1 MKSQTWH
8 KLRQQLAPLKL
19 VALPSLLIL
28 GLILGGRWAG
38 AFQSWELQVLD
49 LFLKYQPTEPQD
61 KRILLVN
68 IDEDSIRSIGRYPI
82 PDQYLAQALNILQE
96 HHPRAIGLDLYR
108 DIPIDPGS
116 ANLAVAFRDMDNL
129 IGIDKILD
137 ENKKKLSENQSDR
150 VNPPPSLP
158 IERVGFA
165 DAPFDSDGSQ
175 RRVMLG
181 TQTKK
186 QGFRYSLALLLA
198 EKYLIAQDIHLENG
212 LKDPVTM
219 RFRSA
224 EIPRIR
230 PNFGGYIRTNT
241 GNADVQM
248 LLNFRNNT
256 EAFETLSFQNLLSGE
271 FSPDS
276 VKNRIVI
283 IGITTSSFQDYSPA
297 AVPSVIDTEAKWIYG
312 IELHAHAISQI
323 LSATLDQRPLIS
335 TWPDWVEYLCIIC
348 GGWVG
353 IIVAAYIRSP
363 RYTIL
368 AIAFCALLVSGI
380 SYLALLGGWW
390 LPLVPT
396 LASFLVI
403 SLGLDAFYQ
412 YDRFIQTKVKAQQ
425 QTLRILEQAKTD
437 LEIQVAQRTS
447 ELQQSNVELSQAKEA
462 AEMASRAKGKFLAK
476 MSHELR
482 TPLNAI
488 LGFSQMMAQDS
499 SLSATNHKRNRL
511 INQSGEHLLGLIND
525 ILSLAKLESGKQ
537 ELREGPFKLRTLIE
551 TVEGIFRLR
560 AEQKGLAFRVE
571 TAPDLPPYLG
581 GDAQKL
587 RQVLIN
593 LLSNALKFTHTG
605 HISLRIGS
613 IPKIQGITLKFEIE
627 DTGEG
632 IAPSELHKLFI
643 PFEQTESGE
652 KSKAGTGLGLPISQ
666 QFVHLMGGEIK
677 VSSQVGQGTIFTFTA
692 QVTIA
697 NTASAPHSQ
706 NIADDAALP
715 LSQQLNDRVEP
726 EELPPA
732 AISPEIIDQALRSM
746 SSNWLDELHHAA
758 LRLKGKQVIQL
769 LSELPSEYEAVS
781 QYLIELAE
789 NYEYAHITKVTTQL
803 MQE

>member
-1 MKSQTWH
+1 MKSWH
-8 KLRQQLAPLKL
+8 KLRQHIAPLKL

-38 AFQSWELQVLD
+38 AFQAWELQVLD

-61 KRILLVN
+61 QRILLVK
-68 IDEDSIRSIGRYPI
+68 IDEQSIRAIGRYPI
-82 PDQYLAQALNILQE
+82 PDQYLAQALNILQQ
-96 HHPRAIGLDLYR
+96 HQPRAIGLDL
-108 DIPIDPGS
+108 
-116 ANLAVAFRDMDNL
+116 FRDVPVEPGAADLAKAFQEMDNL
-129 IGIDKILD
+129 FGIDKVLD
-137 ENKKKLSENQSDR
+137 KDPSKR

-165 DAPFDSDGSQ
+165 DAPIDPDGSQ
-175 RRVMLG
+175 RRALLG
-181 TQTKK
+181 TPT
-186 QGFRYSLALLLA
+186 GTDFRFSLALLLA
-198 EKYLIAQDIHLENG
+198 EKYLAAQNILLDNG
-212 LKDPVTM
+212 IKDRISM

-224 EIPRIR
+224 EIPRVR
-230 PNFGGYIRTNT
+230 PNFGGYIGTNT
-241 GNADVQM
+241 GNADIQM
-248 LLNFRNNT
+248 LLNFRNSPQ
-256 EAFETLSFQNLLSGE
+256 AFETISFKKILSAKFPPNL
-271 FSPDS
+271 
-276 VKNRIVI
+276 VKNRII
-283 IGITTSSFQDYSPA
+283 LIGITTSSYQDYFPA
-297 AVPSVIDTEAKWIYG
+297 AVSSVIDPEANWVYG

-335 TWPDWVEYLCIIC
+335 AWPDGVEYLCIMV
-348 GGWVG
+348 GGLMG

-368 AIAFCALLVSGI
+368 AIALCTLLVTGL
-380 SYLALLGGWW
+380 SYQALIWGWW
-390 LPLVPT
+390 LPIVPT
-396 LASFLVI
+396 LTSFLLI

-412 YDRFIQTKVKAQQ
+412 YDRLIQTKIKAQQ
-425 QTLRILEQAKTD
+425 QTLHILEQAKTD

-447 ELQQSNVELSQAKEA
+447 ELQQSNLELSQAKEA

-488 LGFSQMMAQDS
+488 LGFSQMMAQDNT
-499 SLSATNHKRNRL
+499 LSEANHKRNRL

-537 ELREGPFKLRTLIE
+537 ALQEGPFQLSALIE

-560 AEQKGLAFRVE
+560 AEQKGLAFQV
-571 TAPDLPPYLG
+571 TTVSDLPPYLV

-605 HISLRIGS
+605 QISLRIGS
-613 IPKIQGITLKFEIE
+613 KPNLEGITLRFDVE

-666 QFVHLMGGEIK
+666 QFAQLMGGDIK
-677 VSSQVGQGTIFTFTA
+677 VASQVGQGTTFTFLA
-692 QVTIA
+692 QVA
-697 NTASAPHSQ
+697 VAKPDSGNPSQ
-706 NIADDAALP
+706 NIANEP
-715 LSQQLNDRVEP
+715 TTPKPPNDRVEP
-726 EELPPA
+726 EAFPSA
-732 AISPEIIDQALRSM
+732 AIRPEHIDQALGSM
-746 SSNWLDELHHAA
+746 PAHWLDELHHAA

-769 LSELPSEYEAVS
+769 LSEMPSEYASTS

-789 NYEYAHITKVTTQL
+789 NYEYAHITAVTSKLLQRKN
-803 MQE
+803 

>member
-1 MKSQTWH
+1 MKSEIWH
-8 KLRQQLAPLKL
+8 KLRQQLAPLRL

-38 AFQSWELQVLD
+38 ALQSLEWQVLD
-49 LFLKYQPTEPQD
+49 LFLKYQPTEPED

-68 IDEDSIRSIGRYPI
+68 IDEASIRFIGRYPI
-82 PDQYLAQALNILQE
+82 PDQYLAQSLHILQR
-96 HHPRAIGLDLYR
+96 HQPRAIGLDLFR
-108 DIPIDPGS
+108 DLSIEPGS
-116 ANLAVAFRDMDNL
+116 ADLTTAFREMDNL
-129 IGIDKILD
+129 FGIEKVL
-137 ENKKKLSENQSDR
+137 ERNSSNTVS
-150 VNPPPSLP
+150 PPPSLP
-158 IERVGFA
+158 RERVGFV
-165 DAPFDSDGSQ
+165 DAIFDLDGRQ
-175 RRVMLG
+175 RRVFLG
-181 TQTKK
+181 TRTPEKD
-186 QGFRYSLALLLA
+186 FRYSLGFLLA
-198 EKYLIAQDIHLENG
+198 ETYLATQDIHLENG
-212 LKDPVTM
+212 IKDPVSM
-219 RFRSA
+219 RFGST
-224 EIPRIR
+224 EIPRLR

-241 GNADVQM
+241 GDGDIQM
-248 LLNFRNNT
+248 LLNFRNGSQT
-256 EAFETLSFQNLLSGE
+256 FQSISFKKILSGD
-271 FSPDS
+271 FSPDLI
-276 VKNRIVI
+276 KNRVVI
-283 IGITTSSFQDYSPA
+283 IGLTTPSIQDYSPA
-297 AVPSVIDTEAKWIYG
+297 AIPSTINFDNSVVTPKADWIYG
-312 IELHAHAISQI
+312 IEMHAHAISQI
-323 LSATLDQRPLIS
+323 LSATLDQRPLIN
-335 TWPDWVEYLCIIC
+335 TWPDWLEYLCIMS
-348 GGWVG
+348 GGLIG
-353 IIVAAYIRSP
+353 IIVAAYIHSP

-368 AIAFCALLVSGI
+368 AIALCALLVSGI

-390 LPLVPT
+390 LPVVPT
-396 LASFLVI
+396 LASFLLI

-488 LGFSQMMAQDS
+488 LGFSQMMGQDS
-499 SLSATNHKRNRL
+499 TLTETNHKRNRL

-537 ELREGPFKLRTLIE
+537 ELRESPFKLSTLVE

-560 AEQKGLAFRVE
+560 VEQKGLVFQVK
-571 TAPDLPPYLG
+571 TAPDIPPHLV

-587 RQVLIN
+587 RQILIN
-593 LLSNALKFTHTG
+593 LLSNALKFTHAG
-605 HISLRIGS
+605 HISLGIGS
-613 IPKIQGITLKFEIE
+613 IPKAEGITLKFEIE

-632 IAPSELHKLFI
+632 IAASELHKLFI

-666 QFVHLMGGEIK
+666 QFAQLMGGDIK
-677 VSSQVGQGTIFTFTA
+677 VSSQVGQGTVFTFTA

-697 NTASAPHSQ
+697 DIDSVPPSQ
-706 NIADDAALP
+706 NIAEEAARS
-715 LSQQLNDRVEP
+715 LSPQLNDRVEP
-726 EELPPA
+726 EQLPTA
-732 AISPEIIDQALRSM
+732 TISPESIDQALKSM
-746 SSNWLDELHHAA
+746 SPNWLDELHHAA

-769 LSELPSEYEAVS
+769 LSELPSEYEAVA

-789 NYEYAHITKVTTQL
+789 NYEYAHITQVTTQL

>member
-49 LFLKYQPTEPQD
+49 LFLKYQPSEPQD

-82 PDQYLAQALNILQE
+82 PDQYLAQSLSILQK
-96 HHPRAIGLDLYR
+96 HQPRAIGLDLFR
-108 DIPIDPGS
+108 DIPVEPGS
-116 ANLAVAFRDMDNL
+116 AKLASAFRNMDNL
-129 IGIDKILD
+129 FGIDKVLD
-137 ENKKKLSENQSDR
+137 KNKSER

-158 IERVGFA
+158 IERIGFA
-165 DAPFDSDGSQ
+165 DAPIDLDGSQ
-175 RRVMLG
+175 RRGFLG
-181 TQTKK
+181 TQTQEK
-186 QGFRYSLALLLA
+186 GFRFSLALLLA
-198 EKYLIAQDIHLENG
+198 EKYLIAQDIHLDNG
-212 LKDPVTM
+212 IQDPIAM
-219 RFRSA
+219 RFRSV

-241 GNADVQM
+241 GNADAQM
-248 LLNFRNNT
+248 LLNFRNNPK
-256 EAFETLSFQNLLSGE
+256 AFETISFKKILSE
-271 FSPDS
+271 KFSPNL

-283 IGITTSSFQDYSPA
+283 IGITTSSHQDYFPA
-297 AVPSVIDTEAKWIYG
+297 AVPSIIAPEANWVYG

-323 LSATLDQRPLIS
+323 LGATLDQRPLIN

-368 AIAFCALLVSGI
+368 AIALCALLVSGI

-390 LPLVPT
+390 LPLVPI

-499 SLSATNHKRNRL
+499 SLSTTNHKRNRL

-537 ELREGPFKLRTLIE
+537 ELREGPFQLSTLIE

-560 AEQKGLAFRVE
+560 AEQKGLAFQVE
-571 TAPDLPPYLG
+571 TDPDLFPYLV

-593 LLSNALKFTHTG
+593 LLSNALKFTHAG

-613 IPKIQGITLKFEIE
+613 IPKAKGITLRFEIE

-666 QFVHLMGGEIK
+666 QFVQLMGGEIK

-706 NIADDAALP
+706 NIADDDALP

-732 AISPEIIDQALRSM
+732 AISPEVIDQALRSM

>member
-61 KRILLVN
+61 KRILLVK
-68 IDEDSIRSIGRYPI
+68 IDEDSIRAIGRYPI
-82 PDQYLAQALNILQE
+82 PDQYLAQSLNILQKHE
-96 HHPRAIGLDLYR
+96 PRAIGLDLFR
-108 DIPIDPGS
+108 DIPVEPGS
-116 ANLAVAFRDMDNL
+116 AELATAFRNMDNL
-129 IGIDKILD
+129 FGIDKVLD
-137 ENKKKLSENQSDR
+137 KNKSER

-165 DAPFDSDGSQ
+165 DAPIDLDGSQ
-175 RRVMLG
+175 RRGFLG
-181 TQTKK
+181 TQTQEK
-186 QGFRYSLALLLA
+186 GFRFSLALLLA
-198 EKYLIAQDIHLENG
+198 EKYLTAQDIHLDNG
-212 LKDPVTM
+212 IQDPIAM
-219 RFRSA
+219 RFRSV
-224 EIPRIR
+224 EIPRVR

-241 GNADVQM
+241 GNADAQM
-248 LLNFRNNT
+248 LLNFRNNPK
-256 EAFETLSFQNLLSGE
+256 AFETISFKTILSGK
-271 FSPDS
+271 FSPHL

-283 IGITTSSFQDYSPA
+283 IGITTSSYQDYFPA
-297 AVPSVIDTEAKWIYG
+297 AVPSIIAPEANWVYG

-323 LSATLDQRPLIS
+323 LSATLDQRTLIS
-335 TWPDWVEYLCIIC
+335 SWPDWVEYLCIIC

-368 AIAFCALLVSGI
+368 AIALCALLVSGI

-447 ELQQSNVELSQAKEA
+447 ELQQSNVELNQAKEA

-499 SLSATNHKRNRL
+499 SLSKTNHKRNRL

-537 ELREGPFKLRTLIE
+537 ELREGPFQLSTLIE

-560 AEQKGLAFRVE
+560 AEQKGLAFQVE
-571 TAPDLPPYLG
+571 TDPDLFPHLV

-593 LLSNALKFTHTG
+593 LLSNALKFTHAG

-613 IPKIQGITLKFEIE
+613 IPKAQGITLRFEIE

-666 QFVHLMGGEIK
+666 QFAQLMGGDIK

-692 QVTIA
+692 QVNIA
-697 NTASAPHSQ
+697 NTASTPHSQ
-706 NIADDAALP
+706 NIADAAALS

-732 AISPEIIDQALRSM
+732 AIRPEIIDQALRSM
-746 SSNWLDELHHAA
+746 SSTWLDELHHAT

-769 LSELPSEYEAVS
+769 LSELPSEYEAVA

-789 NYEYAHITKVTTQL
+789 NYEYAHITQVTTQL
-803 MQE
+803 IQE

>member
-499 SLSATNHKRNRL
+499 SLSKTNHKRNRL

-537 ELREGPFKLRTLIE
+537 ELREGPFQLSTLIE

-560 AEQKGLAFRVE
+560 AEQKGLAFQVE
-571 TAPDLPPYLG
+571 TDPDLFPHLV

-593 LLSNALKFTHTG
+593 LLSNALKFTHAG

-613 IPKIQGITLKFEIE
+613 IPKAKGITLRFEIE

-632 IAPSELHKLFI
+632 IALSELHKLFI

-666 QFVHLMGGEIK
+666 QFVQLMGGEIK

-789 NYEYAHITKVTTQL
+789 NYEYAHITQVTTQL

>member
-1 MKSQTWH
+1 MKSEIWH
-8 KLRQQLAPLKL
+8 KLRQQLTPLKL

-49 LFLKYQPTEPQD
+49 FFLKYQPTEPQD
-61 KRILLVN
+61 KRILLVT

-82 PDQYLAQALNILQE
+82 PDQYLAQSLNILQE
-96 HHPRAIGLDLYR
+96 HEPRAIGLDLFR
-108 DIPIDPGS
+108 DIPVDPGS
-116 ANLAVAFRDMDNL
+116 ADLATAFQEMENLF
-129 IGIDKILD
+129 GIDKILD
-137 ENKKKLSENQSDR
+137 ENKKELDENQSER
-150 VNPPPSLP
+150 VNPPPGLP
-158 IERVGFA
+158 LDRVGFA
-165 DAPFDSDGSQ
+165 DAPVDLDGSQ

-186 QGFRYSLALLLA
+186 QVFRYSLALLLA
-198 EKYLIAQDIHLENG
+198 EKFLIAQNIHLDNG
-212 LKDPVTM
+212 INDPVAM
-219 RFRSA
+219 RFKSA

-248 LLNFRNNT
+248 LLNFRNHPK
-256 EAFETLSFQNLLSGE
+256 AFETVSFHKLLSGNV
-271 FSPDS
+271 SPDS
-276 VKNRIVI
+276 VRNRIVL
-283 IGITTSSFQDYSPA
+283 IGITTPSFQDYSPA
-297 AVPSVIDTEAKWIYG
+297 AIPSIISPKANWVYG
-312 IELHAHAISQI
+312 IEIHAHAISQI

-335 TWPDWVEYLCIIC
+335 TWPDWIEYLCIL
-348 GGWVG
+348 GGGLVG
-353 IIVAAYIRSP
+353 IIVAAYIHSP

-368 AIAFCALLVSGI
+368 AIALSALLVSGI
-380 SYLALLGGWW
+380 SYLALLWGWW
-390 LPLVPT
+390 LPVVPT
-396 LASFLVI
+396 LASFLLI
-403 SLGLDAFYQ
+403 SLSLDAFYQ

-447 ELQQSNVELSQAKEA
+447 ELQQSNLELSQAKEA

-488 LGFSQMMAQDS
+488 LGFSQMMAQDTT
-499 SLSATNHKRNRL
+499 LSEANHKRNRL

-537 ELREGPFKLRTLIE
+537 ELRESPFKLSTLLE

-560 AEQKGLAFRVE
+560 IEQKGLVFRVE
-571 TAPDLPPYLG
+571 SAPELPPSLI

-593 LLSNALKFTHTG
+593 LLSNALKFTPTG

-613 IPKIQGITLKFEIE
+613 IPTPAGLTLRFEIE

-632 IAPSELHKLFI
+632 IAASELHKLFV

-666 QFVHLMGGEIK
+666 QFAQLMGGDIK
-677 VSSQVGQGTIFTFTA
+677 VSSQVGQGTTFTFTA

-697 NTASAPHSQ
+697 ESDSDASLQ
-706 NIADDAALP
+706 NIADELTP
-715 LSQQLNDRVEP
+715 PKRPNDRVES
-726 EELPPA
+726 EALPSA
-732 AISPEIIDQALRSM
+732 IISPEMIAQALGSM
-746 SSNWLDELHHAA
+746 SANWLDELHHAT

-769 LSELPSEYEAVS
+769 LSEMPAEYESVS
-781 QYLIELAE
+781 HYLIELAE
-789 NYEYAHITKVTTQL
+789 NYEYAHITEVTTKLTQDKP
-803 MQE
+803 